1 MVLRKRYPR
10 YDAFLDTRNC
20 SSRTNLDL
28 TLEMRMGFRPINPA
42 GGANTGTYNDYGSS
56 SGTPRQIVK
65 WTPAEWNAWKAS
77 FCSSAQ
83 AYWDAK
89 FWIDNRQGAFA
100 VKVGKDVFIPNGYC
114 RFKLIGSDASAGFH
128 HHIIDVVRLAP
139 SENWFGSHSTLYDS
153 KDTNLVPKAYDSKGK
168 PILQRAHV
176 HEVGHLLGLGHVA
189 IGQRGCP
196 VTGDTNAS
204 PCYGTSDQD
213 KKSVMGGGMRLDTIH
228 GAAWL
233 GAFNDFVA
241 AQPQSPIYAPAPAKK
256 RAPQLLMRRAYPRTV
271 AEFEAGT
278 LVTKLLP
285 GR

>member
-1 MVLRKRYPR
+1 MAVKKRYPR
-10 YDAFLDTRNC
+10 YDAFLDVTKC
-20 SSRTNLDL
+20 SARVNLDL
-28 TLEMRMGFRPINPA
+28 TLEMRIGFRAINPA
-42 GGANTGTYNDYGSS
+42 NGAATGTYNDYGSS

-65 WTPAEWNAWKAS
+65 WTPAAWRAWKAS

-83 AYWDAK
+83 AYWDSK
-89 FWIDNRQGAFA
+89 FWIDNRLGAFA
-100 VKVGKDVFIPNGYC
+100 IKAGTNVFVPNGFC
-114 RFKLIGSDASAGFH
+114 RFRLIGSDASEGFH
-128 HHIIDVVRLAP
+128 HHTIDVVRLAA
-139 SENWFGSHSTLYDS
+139 SESWFGSHATLYDS

-176 HEVGHLLGLGHVA
+176 HEIGHLLGLGHVA

-196 VTGDTNAS
+196 ATGNTNDT

-213 KKSVMGGGMRLDTIH
+213 KNSVMGGGMRLDTMH

-233 GAFNDFVA
+233 GAFNDFAA
-241 AQPQSPIYAPAPAKK
+241 AQPASRIYNPAPAKR
-256 RAPQLLMRRAYPRTV
+256 RASQLVMRRIYPRTV